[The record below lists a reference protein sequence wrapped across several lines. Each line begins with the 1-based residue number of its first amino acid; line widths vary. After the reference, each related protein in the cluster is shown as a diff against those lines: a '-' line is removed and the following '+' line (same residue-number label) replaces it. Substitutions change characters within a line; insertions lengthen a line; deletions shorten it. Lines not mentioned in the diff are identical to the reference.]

1 MIWKYL
7 AYGLYVVA
15 LALTSVAVAD
25 VVFNTTAAV
34 DRIFWYCGGAWG
46 ALWIGDSFTD
56 KYNEFLLEAAI
67 LDHKE
72 FAGETRFEELVEE
85 TTTDVSSENP
95 S

>member
-15 LALTSVAVAD
+15 IALTAGAVAD
-25 VVFNTTAAV
+25 VVLTAAV

-46 ALWIGDSFTD
+46 ALWIGNSFTD

-67 LDHKE
+67 LDHEE
-72 FAGETRFEELVEE
+72 FADETRFEELVEE
-85 TTTDVSSENP
+85 TTTDVPSENP

>member
-7 AYGLYVVA
+7 AYGLYMVA
-15 LALTSVAVAD
+15 IALTAGAVAD
-25 VVFNTTAAV
+25 VVFTAAV

-46 ALWIGDSFTD
+46 ALWIGNSFTD

-67 LDHKE
+67 LDHEE
-72 FAGETRFEELVEE
+72 FADEPRFEELVEE
-85 TTTDVSSENP
+85 TTTDVPSENP